1 MNRPIWVWILFACC
15 AICAPMFQAPTQS
28 AHAQA
33 PQENSE
39 KYKTL
44 APPTFIAIKSH
55 PDALGAQQSLDE
67 IENKISPPKS
77 TDRAAPSPNE
87 PDPAWLTKA
96 RTHMRQREPDQAMQ
110 LLLQLVRTDPKNI
123 LAWRE
128 IGRILDGAGRRETAL
143 SAWNQVLSLE
153 PNDAEALVGSGLD
166 FLAGKKFLPAAEKLF
181 LARRIWLTVE
191 PTDSRLKMRIAT
203 AGGLGLALRE
213 LGYARAAATCFH
225 DAVQFETELDTL
237 PNQEKLPRKQSKE
250 FLRFAGECEAS
261 IDQWSDAATS
271 FSQSLA
277 QTDTSD
283 AASLPLVVW
292 ALSCSG
298 EPDEA
303 WQLIKTTLAQI
314 DSPGRAG
321 APLAI
326 TWLFKSG
333 LSQPLQADFKS
344 DASAQDGIYTRSML
358 AIGDTH
364 AVDSILSLESAALED
379 PIAMSEATQFLA
391 SRQGVGVV
399 LDMALDQ
406 VQKNPMSASR
416 WATALR
422 ALPIG
427 AKQLR
432 GDIQRPNANNTPA
445 NNATRALLAAWFDLV
460 GFDSLLALR
469 TIEPFIDS
477 QDALASASRI
487 VALKALAIEQD
498 LAQVERIEKLC
509 DVKSCDESVALAA
522 AFLECGETE
531 KAIEHVEKA
540 IALNKKSSPA
550 WMVRAAI
557 DLSRAMDETAARNFE
572 KQRETALE
580 VRNSLER
587 AMQNAPADR
596 LPARK
601 YLQVAVPD
609 RSIAPDEDALEIV
622 NASQFWQVR
631 REYFREKALQAKRR
645 GQSEVA
651 LESLRLLFM
660 EDPLD
665 VEVGQALVSA
675 AVDTG
680 RLIETEKFLEA
691 FSKTHPAVA
700 ELGEADLS
708 CKAQQDRLLE
718 VIQILKS
725 ASASDPDSDALTRG
739 CVRSLIAAG
748 KTSEAWSVMMNAS
761 DHVKNATGRSQLER
775 IEFALSFDPN
785 IAAQEIRNLSQNAR
799 ISKTQRQSA
808 ISFAH
813 RLPKNIEDRLAL
825 QSALAMPLLNDAQ
838 VQPMYLAYAM
848 LNATVDEAHA
858 LSKKFARPW
867 TVSATI
873 EAAQMLADEGMFM
886 KAESLLHD
894 VGALNKAKDQ
904 AQLFRAELA
913 SIIAQGNTQRASAR
927 LAQERSINKFLIK
940 DPRVT
945 TQAEDLAEL
954 GNAFL
959 MASNAA
965 AASECFQSAL
975 YLAPDLASAMNNLA
989 WLRMEHNQIDS
1000 ATIDL
1005 VKRALAMTPNDPS
1018 TLDTAG
1024 WLAYRQGQLLDS
1036 AGELGAISLLRQSIE
1051 QSQDR
1056 ASAESMDHYADALYR
1071 TGATGKAVELWRLI
1085 EDSEANKS
1093 SRENVVKAFQILQQ
1107 REWGIR
1113 AWNADA
1119 FYDRND
1125 GAAIDRAAKKL
1136 KAIAKGEAPELADMD
1151 FAQPSPAPAKD
1162 LSPSQGSATS
1172 TGVK

>member
-15 AICAPMFQAPTQS
+15 AIYAPVFQAPIQS
-28 AHAQA
+28 AHAQT
-33 PQENSE
+33 PPENPDKNKS
-39 KYKTL
+39 L
-44 APPTFIAIKSH
+44 APPAYIAIKSI
-55 PDALGAQQSLDE
+55 PDVSSSLLSLDE
-67 IENKISPPKS
+67 IENKISPPKP

-87 PDPAWLTKA
+87 PDPAWLIKA
-96 RTHMRQREPDQAMQ
+96 RAHMRQREPDQAMQ
-110 LLLQLVRTDPKNI
+110 LLLQLVRTDPKNT

-143 SAWNQVLSLE
+143 SAWNQLLSLE
-153 PNDAEALVGSGLD
+153 PNDAEGLVASGLHI
-166 FLAGKKFLPAAEKLF
+166 LSGKKFLPAAEKLF

-191 PTDSRLKMRIAT
+191 PSDSRLKMRIAT
-203 AGGLGLALRE
+203 SAGLGLALRE
-213 LGYARAAATCFH
+213 LGCARAAATCFH
-225 DAVQFETELDTL
+225 EADQFEQELEAL

-261 IDQWSDAATS
+261 IGQWSDAAKS

-277 QTDTSD
+277 LTDTSD

-298 EPDEA
+298 EPDDA
-303 WQLIKTTLAQI
+303 WQLVKTSLTQV

-326 TWLFKSG
+326 MWLLKSG

-344 DASAQDGIYTRSML
+344 DASKQDVIYARCML
-358 AIGDTH
+358 ATGDNH
-364 AVDSILSLESAALED
+364 AADSILSSESAGLED

-391 SRQGVGVV
+391 SRKGVDVV

-432 GDIQRPNANNTPA
+432 GDIQRLNANNTPA
-445 NNATRALLAAWFDLV
+445 NNAARALLGAWFDLV
-460 GFDSLLALR
+460 GFDSLLALK
-469 TIEPFIDS
+469 TIEPFTDS
-477 QDALASASRI
+477 HDALASASRI

-509 DVKSCDESVALAA
+509 DMKSCDESAALAA

-531 KAIEHVEKA
+531 KAI
-540 IALNKKSSPA
+540 ALNKKSSQA

-557 DLSRAMDETAARNFE
+557 DLALAMDQTVVQTFE

-587 AMQNAPADR
+587 AMLNAPTDR

-622 NASQFWQVR
+622 KASQSAQVQ

-675 AVDTG
+675 AADTG
-680 RLIETEKFLEA
+680 RLVETQKFLEA
-691 FSKTHPAVA
+691 FSKEHPAVS
-700 ELGEADLS
+700 ELGEANLS

-718 VIQILKS
+718 VIEILKS
-725 ASASDPDSDALTRG
+725 ESASDPDSDALTRG

-748 KTSEAWSVMMNAS
+748 KKSEAWSVMMNAS

-799 ISKTQRQSA
+799 ISKIQRQSA

-825 QSALAMPLLNDAQ
+825 QSSLAIALLDDAQ
-838 VQPMYLAYAM
+838 LQPMSLAYAM
-848 LNATVDEAHA
+848 LNASVDEAQA
-858 LSKKFARPW
+858 LSKKFAHPW

-894 VGALNKAKDQ
+894 VGALSKGKDQ
-904 AQLFRAELA
+904 TQLFRAELA

-927 LAQERSINKFLIK
+927 LAQERSLNKFLIK

-959 MASNAA
+959 MASNSA

-975 YLAPDLASAMNNLA
+975 DLAPDLASAMNNLG

-1000 ATIDL
+1000 TTIDL

-1036 AGELGAISLLRQSIE
+1036 AGELGALSLLRQSIE

-1093 SRENVVKAFQILQQ
+1093 SRENVVKAFQLLQQ

-1162 LSPSQGSATS
+1162 LLPSQGSATS